1 VKRATCNCGFVARDE
16 SVDAVVD
23 AMQQHVLESHW
34 TEADRED
41 VLELIEDEAGADP
54 QRPSW

>member
-16 SVDAVVD
+16 NVDAVID

-34 TEADRED
+34 TESDRED
-41 VLELIEDEAGADP
+41 VLELIEDEPDHERRDP
-54 QRPSW
+54 